1 MGKLLPDIEPVSRER
16 PLSQAETPI
25 GFLSLRWQ
33 QTQRTGAFRI
43 TARICLETEEV
54 LEEWARTSEE
64 AMRKLEFRLQMKIDL
79 YREFLDLLDTRVWE
93 VELVADNDH
102 TSATNPGSRDG
113 T

>member
-1 MGKLLPDIEPVSRER
+1 
-16 PLSQAETPI
+16 
-25 GFLSLRWQ
+25 
-33 QTQRTGAFRI
+33 
-43 TARICLETEEV
+43 
-54 LEEWARTSEE
+54 
-64 AMRKLEFRLQMKIDL
+64 MRKLEWRLQMKISL